1 MVCGVCLLQRTRP
14 RLEKTLSAPL
24 RPPLPLQELDPQ
36 LFEEC
41 RRQWEDEQQQQR
53 GREEQRQ
60 RQWADVT
67 REASKRATARGLPN
81 GSVNESETYTPL
93 LIRSR

>member
-1 MVCGVCLLQRTRP
+1 VARRAPSRP
-14 RLEKTLSAPL
+14 Q
-24 RPPLPLQELDPQ
+24 QELDEQ

-41 RRQWEDEQQQQR
+41 RQQWEEQQQQQR

-67 REASKRATARGLPN
+67 REATKRAKARGLPN
-81 GSVNESETYTPL
+81 STVPSESETYTPL

>member
-1 MVCGVCLLQRTRP
+1 MPAPAHLACTHTHPLQRG
-14 RLEKTLSAPL
+14 
-24 RPPLPLQELDPQ
+24 QELDEQ

-41 RRQWEDEQQQQR
+41 RQRWEEQQQHAP
-53 GREEQRQ
+53 GREEQRR

-67 REASKRATARGLPN
+67 REATKRAAARGLPN
-81 GSVNESETYTPL
+81 GSVPGEGDKYTPL